1 MEAWIAIVIR
11 QITLYL
17 LPVMISLTVVSFI
30 ESKLT
35 QKAVPHAFF
44 SLAWKGTWWP
54 FLASIA
60 FTRGMIIAL
69 PQAISTGLYATW
81 VRFLAHLILCII
93 GLVIYAFALTHQAPT
108 GVPPLHH
115 WWAKILMYFNLCML
129 GIHVLPLPNLLMGE
143 LLTRYGAK
151 NLALQYWQHW
161 LSNQRAIWIMTLL
174 AASPLIDIIIGGSI
188 VFPIYEQMAS
198 LATRF

>member
-1 MEAWIAIVIR
+1 MEAWLSIVIR

-30 ESKLT
+30 EAKLT
-35 QKAVPHAFF
+35 KKVSPHAFF
-44 SLAWKGTWWP
+44 SFAWKGAWWP

-81 VRFLAHLILCII
+81 LRFLTHLALCVI
-93 GLVIYAFALTHQAPT
+93 GLVIYAWALSHQAPT
-108 GVPPLHH
+108 GLPPLHH

-129 GIHVLPLPNLLMGE
+129 SIHLLPLPNLLIGE
-143 LLTRYGAK
+143 LLARYASK
-151 NLALQYWQHW
+151 NLALQYWQQW
-161 LSNQRAIWIMTLL
+161 LNNHRALWIITLL

-188 VFPIYEQMAS
+188 VFPIYEQ
-198 LATRF
+198 LATVATHL